1 MNIVCL
7 SVEKTVHRAWLRK
20 PVAREAF
27 DLFREGLKRLF
38 DRIDQGESE
47 HLKRI
52 IADFFTEVWYRD
64 VGEINTKERADLV
77 IHAGRSSRDP
87 GFETAHRVDE
97 LDNAQPAAQMSR
109 KRADYQRA
117 MGACLDGRGYTVK

>member
-1 MNIVCL
+1 VNIVCL
-7 SVEKTVHRAWLRK
+7 PVEKTVHRAWLRK

-38 DRIDQGESE
+38 GRIDQGESEE

-52 IADFFTEVWYRD
+52 IADFLTEVWYRD

-87 GFETAHRVDE
+87 VAVIIETKHPA
-97 LDNAQPAAQMSR
+97 NAAEMISAAR
-109 KRADYQRA
+109 PNAKA
-117 MGACLDGRGYTVK
+117 LH